1 MKTAPPW
8 AGYCNRYFLIWW
20 MMWLD
25 FPSLQLFFLFSPL
38 LLSWEIKY
46 HIQRKYSTHDVS
58 WVTWA
63 SRRQPKGQL
72 PTIWSQVSYIPESHK
87 LKQTQSW
94 IPSFQS
100 SQDPGLKRH
109 YFEAKHPKLSAF
121 EPFKL
126 YSIKITSSAKGILK
140 ESTYKHSL
148 WLQETLLS
156 SLPALQVLHKWYI
169 HSKI

>member
-1 MKTAPPW
+1 MDDVIRFSLSPA
-8 AGYCNRYFLIWW
+8 L
-20 MMWLD
+20 LSL
-25 FPSLQLFFLFSPL
+25 FPSPSFFLRNQVSHTEEVLNSQCFLGYLGFQKAAQRRVANHLISGVL
-38 LLSWEIKY
+38 HSWE
-46 HIQRKYSTHDVS
+46 
-58 WVTWA
+58 
-63 SRRQPKGQL
+63 
-72 PTIWSQVSYIPESHK
+72 SQTET
-87 LKQTQSW
+87 TQGW

-169 HSKI
+169 HSNI